1 VVVPPE
7 PLRYVGGAIVRR
19 ALLRK
24 ERFEERGARADPLT
38 RAVAALPGRLGI
50 HINR

>member
-1 VVVPPE
+1 VPPE

-24 ERFEERGARADPLT
+24 ERLEQDGRVADPLT
-38 RAVAALPGRLGI
+38 RAVAGLPERLGI
-50 HINR
+50 HVGR